1 MRATLRRWIVG
12 AGHGPGDG
20 GEDRRERR
28 GRTQLTLGWVLRH
41 EFPSLFRIGPFPP
54 SPAMPGRDLPRVPRR
69 DPVDSGAAACDVP
82 AIDGIENLGF
92 LIAGSGRGGWLIA
105 RACSPC

>member
-1 MRATLRRWIVG
+1 
-12 AGHGPGDG
+12 
-20 GEDRRERR
+20 
-28 GRTQLTLGWVLRH
+28 
-41 EFPSLFRIGPFPP
+41 
-54 SPAMPGRDLPRVPRR
+54 MPGRDLPRVPRR